1 LLPSPGKRLP
11 DIHPHYATGNQ
22 LMFIDIR
29 HALAHWQ
36 IIAAWTIF
44 LASYFVFAFGRLPAT
59 RIDRTAMAV
68 IGAVMMFV
76 FRILSPQTA
85 IESVDFNTLVLLF
98 AMMLIVASLH
108 LAGFFDWVANRVIL
122 HLSPRQL
129 LPGVIFTSGILSAF
143 LVNDVVCLF
152 MAPLILDICKRMGVR
167 PLPYLLALAT
177 ASNIGGAATITGN
190 PQNMLIGTV
199 SGIGYRH
206 FLAHLG
212 PVSVAGLLI
221 DWAIIYWFYLRGK
234 ETVAERSQSP
244 AVEETTSSP
253 ANFRLLWPIIVTMA
267 VLIGFFL
274 GFHPPLVAAAGG
286 ALLLVRRTRDPRE
299 IYGDVD
305 WSLLVLFLGLF
316 LIVGGAEQAGITSTL
331 LDTAQRLNLH
341 DSVIFV
347 SVVAL
352 LSNLVSNVPAVMLLK
367 NLIPQLHDPHTMWL
381 MLAMSSTLAGNLTIT
396 GSVANIIVVEKA
408 RTVTHISF
416 IEYMK
421 TGVPVTIATLLVGL
435 LWLQFVR
442 F

>member
-1 LLPSPGKRLP
+1 LHGSSGKQLRNSTGGLLMING
-11 DIHPHYATGNQ
+11 
-22 LMFIDIR
+22 IR
-29 HALAHWQ
+29 HALEHWQ

-76 FRILSPQTA
+76 FRILSPQSA

-108 LAGFFDWVANRVIL
+108 LAGFFDWVANRVIF

-129 LPGVIFTSGILSAF
+129 LPGVIFSSGILSAF

-199 SGIGYRH
+199 SGVSYRH

-212 PVSVAGLLI
+212 PVSVVGLLL
-221 DWAIIYWFYLRGK
+221 DWVVIYWFYLRGK
-234 ETVAERSQSP
+234 EPVVELPQSP
-244 AVEETTSSP
+244 AAKRAATAP
-253 ANFRLLWPIIVTMA
+253 ANLRLLWPVSVTVA

-286 ALLLVRRTRDPRE
+286 ALLLVRRTRDPRD

-316 LIVGGAEQAGITSTL
+316 LIVGGAEQAGITATL
-331 LDTAQRLNLH
+331 LQAAERLNLH
-341 DSVIFV
+341 NSVVFV

-367 NLIPQLHDPHTMWL
+367 NLVPQLPDPHTMWL

-416 IEYMK
+416 FEYMK
-421 TGVPVTIATLLVGL
+421 TGVPITLVTILVGL
-435 LWLQFVR
+435 LWLEFVR

>member
-1 LLPSPGKRLP
+1 LSGKLAPAVRLGNVAGGLLMING
-11 DIHPHYATGNQ
+11 
-22 LMFIDIR
+22 IR
-29 HALAHWQ
+29 HALADWQ

-76 FRILSPQTA
+76 CRILSPQSA
-85 IESVDFNTLVLLF
+85 IGSVDFNTLVLLF

-108 LAGFFDWVANRVIL
+108 LAGFFDWVAKRVIF

-129 LPGVIFTSGILSAF
+129 LPGVIFTSGVLSAF

-152 MAPLILDICKRMGVR
+152 MAPLILDVSKRMGVR

-199 SGIGYRH
+199 SGVGYRH

-212 PVSVAGLLI
+212 PVSVVGLLI
-221 DWAIIYWFYLRGK
+221 DWAVIYWFYLRGK
-234 ETVAERSQSP
+234 ETVVELPQSP
-244 AVEETTSSP
+244 AVQQTASP
-253 ANFRLLWPIIVTMA
+253 TANLRLLWPVMVTVA

-331 LDTAQRLNLH
+331 LEAAERLNLH
-341 DSVIFV
+341 NSVIFV
-347 SVVAL
+347 SLVAL
-352 LSNLVSNVPAVMLLK
+352 LSNLVSNLPAVMLLK
-367 NLIPQLHDPHTMWL
+367 NLVPQFQNPHTMWL

-416 IEYMK
+416 FEYMK
-421 TGVPVTIATLLVGL
+421 TGAPITIATLLFGW
-435 LWLQFVR
+435 LWLQFTR